1 MTLAA
6 DITASGMAV
15 KRVSATSTST
25 LLTGT
30 GGLLAEA
37 IPGNASRIVLQPAA
51 TGVYWNVGTASATTA
66 PVPVG
71 GLVIDGPAAPT
82 LNLIQLY
89 AAATTAVVVT
99 FGSPSRNVSLGTAD
113 AGGALTAI
121 AVDTGN
127 LDYVVS
133 ASYTVTVTS
142 TSADIPTR
150 FSATLPAGLVR
161 IILIPRGDIYWKING
176 TASATTALIGQ
187 ESWLSLPVTKT
198 LADTIE
204 VYAAGAGV
212 VCDLLVCTSR

>member
-1 MTLAA
+1 MTLAT

-15 KRVSATSTST
+15 KRDSATGTST
-25 LLTGT
+25 LQTGT

-133 ASYTVTVTS
+133 ASYTATITATS
-142 TSADIPTR
+142 IIPTA
-150 FSATLPAGLVR
+150 FTATLPAGLVR
-161 IILIPRGDIYWKING
+161 IILIPRGDLYWKIG
-176 TASATTALIGQ
+176 GAASASTALIGQ